1 MSKRFSLLCFVLL
14 TGYQQAAS
22 AEPSSKWSQE
32 VEQALAKAKDNRA
45 ELEKALA
52 AVPQEQRQGMEFL
65 IANMPDFDLRALKAD
80 FLLANTDLAYKARK
94 EFPWGKK
101 VPEDL
106 FLNDV
111 LPYANVDEK
120 RDAWRQEFV
129 EICTPIVKDCKTPS
143 DAVRKLNTELYKKV
157 NVKYS
162 TQRRAANQSHKES
175 MAQTTAS
182 CTGLSIIL
190 CDACRAV
197 GIPAR
202 VAGTPMWTNNRGNH
216 TWVEVWDDT
225 WHFTGACEPDDLD
238 RAWFVADAAKAKK
251 DEPRY
256 AIYATSFRKTD
267 LSFPMVWARGNTSIP
282 GVNVTDRYAKVDD
295 AKAAEKVKLLV
306 RVFNT
311 DKKRVEMEVI
321 VTAANDPKQQM
332 TGNSRGEKADKND
345 ICFFALPRGR
355 EYVIKVGGVE
365 KTVKTADSGA
375 EQMIDIEM
383 PSK

>member
-1 MSKRFSLLCFVLL
+1 MVKRFTLLCCLL
-14 TGYQQAAS
+14 AASLQQATA
-22 AEPSSKWSQE
+22 AEPSSKWSPE
-32 VEQALAKAKDNRA
+32 VEQALVKAKDNRA
-45 ELEKALA
+45 ELENALSGA
-52 AVPQEQRQGMEFL
+52 PKEQRQGMEFL
-65 IANMPDFDLRALKAD
+65 IANMPDVDLRALKAD
-80 FLLANTDLAYKARK
+80 FLLVNTNLAYKARA

-120 RDAWRQEFV
+120 RDAWRKEFV

-162 TQRRAANQSHKES
+162 TQRKAPNQSPQES

-202 VAGTPMWTNNRGNH
+202 IAGTPMWTNNRGNH
-216 TWVEVWDDT
+216 TWVEIWDDT

-238 RAWFVADAAKAKK
+238 RGWFVGDAAKAKK
-251 DEPRY
+251 DEPQY

-267 LSFPMVWARGNTSIP
+267 LSFPMVWARGNKSIP
-282 GVNVTDRYAKVDD
+282 GINITDRYAKVDD
-295 AKAAEKVKLLV
+295 AKAMEKVKLLV
-306 RVFNT
+306 TVLGA
-311 DKKRVEMEVI
+311 DKKRVEMEVM
-321 VTAANDPKQQM
+321 VTASNDPKQQL
-332 TGNSRGEKADKND
+332 TGNSRGERADKND
-345 ICFFALPRGR
+345 ICFFMLPRGR
-355 EYVIKVGGVE
+355 EFVIKVGAVE
-365 KTVKTADSGA
+365 KTIKTAEAGA
-375 EQMIDIEM
+375 EQVVNIEL
-383 PSK
+383 PAK

>member
-1 MSKRFSLLCFVLL
+1 MTKRFALICFVIL
-14 TGYQQAAS
+14 TVSHPAS
-22 AEPSSKWSQE
+22 AAEPSSKWSQE
-32 VEQALAKAKDNRA
+32 IEQALAKAKDNRA

-52 AVPQEQRQGMEFL
+52 AVPQEQRKGMEFL
-65 IANMPDFDLRALKAD
+65 IANMPDPDLRALKAD
-80 FLLANTDLAYKARK
+80 FLIANADLAYKARK

-111 LPYANVDEK
+111 LPYANVDET
-120 RDAWRQEFV
+120 RDAWRKEFV
-129 EICTPIVKDCKTPS
+129 EICTPIVKDCTTPS

-162 TQRRAANQSHKES
+162 TQRRAPNQSPKES

-238 RAWFVADAAKAKK
+238 RGWFVADAAKAKK
-251 DEPRY
+251 DEPQH

-267 LSFPMVWARGNTSIP
+267 LSFPMVWARGNKSIP
-282 GVNVTDRYAKVDD
+282 GVNVTDRYAKVDE
-295 AKAAEKVKLLV
+295 AKAAEKVKVLV

-321 VTAANDPKQQM
+321 VTAANDPKQQLI
-332 TGNSRGEKADKND
+332 GNSRSERADKND

-355 EYVIKVGGVE
+355 EYVIKVGSVE
-365 KTVKTADSGA
+365 KTVKTADVGA
-375 EQMIDIEM
+375 EQIVDIEL
-383 PSK
+383 PAK